1 MIGYGRFSVTL
12 LVLCTAALAVGV
24 SCGQQNADAVAL
36 KGYDIAYATYLG
48 GSMWDQG
55 REVIPYPDGTV
66 LIGAQTS
73 SEDIPTTE
81 GVVQPK
87 YAGDDPNLGHGGI
100 YGGDCYLAKLS
111 PDGSTILAATYFG
124 GSKQERNV
132 YGIELGGDGNIVI
145 TSSTRSGDIP
155 TTEGCFQPKY
165 GGGQSDCF
173 AAKLSPDLKQL
184 LWCTYVGGAGDE
196 SPRGGLALDRD
207 GNVCLFATTS
217 SGNYPTTA
225 GVHRSAR
232 NGPRDAAI
240 TMLKS
245 DGSGLLWST
254 LLGGSA
260 AEGMLGG
267 RIDQSGNVYFTGHT
281 TSPDLPVTP
290 GAAQPTLGGADDAYL
305 VKLSGNGT
313 RLECVTYVGG
323 SENEFSEHR
332 PYLGP
337 DGSVLVPGVSASADF
352 PTTAGAFQS
361 SRKGKNDAFLTKL
374 APDGKRF
381 VFSTLFGGSGTEFC
395 LMPTPDEAG
404 RIFVVGQTD
413 SKDLPVTATA
423 LQKTHGG
430 GNADGWLAVL
440 SPDGSELLYCTYLGG
455 SGDDMVRGMALGP
468 EGEVYLIGHT
478 MSDDFPVSEGAAQAE
493 HRGKGDVYVVKLIPR
508 A

>member
-1 MIGYGRFSVTL
+1 MMMRELRASAL
-12 LVLCTAALAVGV
+12 LGLFVAALAVSV
-24 SCGQQNADAVAL
+24 SCGQRDEATPIA
-36 KGYDIAYATYLG
+36 KGYEIAYATYLG

-55 REVIPYPDGTV
+55 REVIPYPDGSV

-111 PDGSTILAATYFG
+111 PDGSTVLGATYFG

-132 YGIELGGDGNIVI
+132 YGMELDRDGNVVI
-145 TSSTRSGDIP
+145 TSSTRSRDIA

-173 AAKLSPDLKQL
+173 TAKLSPDLKQL
-184 LWCTYVGGAGDE
+184 LWCSYVGGAGDE
-196 SPRGGLALDRD
+196 SPRGGLALDGD
-207 GNVCLFATTS
+207 GNVCLFGTS
-217 SGNYPTTA
+217 SSADYPTTP
-225 GVHRSAR
+225 GVHRTER

-245 DGSGLLWST
+245 DGSDLVWST

-260 AEGMLGG
+260 QDYMLGG
-267 RIDQSGNVYFTGHT
+267 RIDESGNVYFAGHT
-281 TSPDLPVTP
+281 TSADLPVTP
-290 GAAQPTLGGADDAYL
+290 GAAQPTLGGEHDGYL
-305 VKLSGNGT
+305 VKLSAGGK
-313 RLECVTYVGG
+313 RLDYATYIGG
-323 SENEFSEHR
+323 SQNEFPEHR
-332 PYLGP
+332 PHLAA
-337 DGSVLVPGVSASADF
+337 DGSILLPGVSASADF
-352 PTTAGAFQS
+352 PTTPGAFQTS
-361 SRKGKNDAFLTKL
+361 LKGKNDAFLTKL
-374 APDGKRF
+374 APAGERF
-381 VFSTLFGGSGTEFC
+381 VFSTLLGGSGTEFC

-404 RIFVVGQTD
+404 RIFIVGQTE

-430 GNADGWLAVL
+430 GKSDGWLAIL
-440 SPDGSELLYCTYLGG
+440 SSDGSELLYCTYLGG
-455 SGDDMVRGMALGP
+455 SGDDMIRGIALGP

-478 MSDDFPVSEGAAQAE
+478 MSDDFPVTDGAAQTE
-493 HRGKGDVYVVKLIPR
+493 YRGKGDTYVAKLVPR
-508 A
+508 G